1 VGADGPPTV
10 QVQLLATLGRRAD
23 RSVLATVSATGTAP
37 ASENRMQS
45 VVAAFQAALGTALG
59 ELSAGLAAPGP

>member
-23 RSVLATVSATGTAP
+23 RSVLATVSASGTAP

-59 ELSAGLAAPGP
+59 ELSAGLATPGT